1 MQIFD
6 NILSYLSTNFATTV
20 TSDQF
25 IHASYETLIMVVF
38 SLILGSLIGIPL
50 GICLVTTRPSGLLE
64 NRRVYRI
71 INPIINLVR
80 SLPFII
86 LLVAILP
93 LTKFIVGSSIGTTA
107 AIVPLTFYVAP
118 YIARLVENSLLDV
131 KSGIIEAAEAMGATP
146 IQIIWHFMLPEA
158 FSSLLLTLTTAT
170 IGLIGATAMAG
181 AIGAGGIGDLAI
193 SYGYQRFDTT
203 VTYICVF
210 VLVIVIQ
217 FVQSTGNSL
226 ARKARHE
233 LLN

>member
-1 MQIFD
+1 MEIVN
-6 NILSYLSTNFATTV
+6 NIINYLSTTFATNV
-20 TSDQF
+20 TSAQF
-25 IHASYETLIMVVF
+25 AQASYETLYMVVF
-38 SLILGSLIGIPL
+38 ALTLGSLIGIPL

-64 NRRVYRI
+64 NKNIYQI

-93 LTKFIVGSSIGTTA
+93 LTKLIVGSSIGTTA

-118 YIARLVENSLLDV
+118 YISRLVENSLLDV
-131 KSGIIEAAEAMGATP
+131 NSGIIEAAESMGATP

-158 FSSLLLTLTTAT
+158 FSSLILTLTTAT

-181 AIGAGGIGDLAI
+181 AIGAGGIGDLAV

-203 VTYICVF
+203 A
-210 VLVIVIQ
+210 VIVTVIILIITVQ
-217 FVQSTGNSL
+217 FVQSMGNYL

-233 LLN
+233 